1 MNRLRFPDRVSKAL
15 KQLPQKNLQEQVSRI
30 GSLIEWNEQTGL
42 CKGLKVN
49 WETPTQEYYTQEL
62 VELPMSGFRFSK
74 NEFFHP
80 KNYDLTYSLFPHTFK
95 KIAEHLSEIRNIPLS
110 SESKEEIKKILL
122 NKDVQTLMDDWNKYS
137 HMLAEDPE
145 VQKEAFDF
153 FDMGKLK
160 VWKGTDPETGEY
172 VDNTDNTFYMEKVRG
187 SRLKIWDEWH
197 EKWSSSHH
205 KCSHCLYRG
214 YIYNLETYMEF
225 AKRGEEISMP
235 APFVIK
241 LPVSPE
247 QKEYNLIGGHKRSVT
262 ALQLGIEP
270 IKVWLIDLTN

>member
-1 MNRLRFPDRVSKAL
+1 
-15 KQLPQKNLQEQVSRI
+15 
-30 GSLIEWNEQTGL
+30 
-42 CKGLKVN
+42 
-49 WETPTQEYYTQEL
+49 
-62 VELPMSGFRFSK
+62 
-74 NEFFHP
+74 
-80 KNYDLTYSLFPHTFK
+80 
-95 KIAEHLSEIRNIPLS
+95 
-110 SESKEEIKKILL
+110 
-122 NKDVQTLMDDWNKYS
+122 
-137 HMLAEDPE
+137 
-145 VQKEAFDF
+145 
-153 FDMGKLK
+153 
-160 VWKGTDPETGEY
+160 
-172 VDNTDNTFYMEKVRG
+172 MEKVRG